1 MQVYAYRN
9 HAGNYVTLCSR
20 SVLVVFLNNV
30 SIYWSLKNQ
39 TSYENS
45 MSVSDLVEMNQAC
58 KYVSGIWYKLIIMGI
73 PVEDPTYVCGD
84 NQSVLANTTMPKST
98 IKKKSNVIVFHF
110 VREWSARDECR
121 MAHINTHIIF
131 SDMMINPL
139 TPGEKHM
146 RFATM
151 ILHHL

>member
-30 SIYWSLKNQ
+30 PIYWSLKNQ

-73 PVEDPTYVCGD
+73 PVEDPTYVYGD
-84 NQSVLANTTMPKST
+84 NQYLLDNTTMPEST
-98 IKKKSNVIVFHF
+98 LKNESNTIALHF
-110 VREWSARDECR
+110 VREGSARDEWR
-121 MAHINTHIIF
+121 KAYINKNIYF
-131 SDMMINPL
+131 ADMMTNPL
-139 TPGEKHM
+139 PLG
-146 RFATM
+146 
-151 ILHHL
+151 